1 MGERVDKEQAVSSV
15 YRTSCSLGCLHSA
28 GHTARKRHLRDEKQL
43 GMAGMKGTY
52 GKNRRLG

>member
-1 MGERVDKEQAVSSV
+1 MNAETGKGRAQMQ
-15 YRTSCSLGCLHSA
+15 